1 MINLEKLF
9 QKDDEIYVA
18 FSHFSQSIIIF
29 ISLYVASIV
38 KENVILELFIFNLFL
53 TSDFFNSYKSC
64 QESVLHEL

>member
-38 KENVILELFIFNLFL
+38 KENVILELFIFNLFQIYNQ
-53 TSDFFNSYKSC
+53 F
-64 QESVLHEL
+64 